1 LRITRGNQYFDLT
14 LNGFTESFKLFY
26 NYYEGWDKGGQHSG
40 AYIFRPLSETPKE
53 YSPIKK
59 IYYADGATTA
69 MVLLEGDR
77 VLTKVYFSRMT
88 NYVRNYGFTI
98 ESFVDSISIMD
109 DRGKEVTLNIQTKY
123 KNLRTFYTDSMGL

>member
-1 LRITRGNQYFDLT
+1 
-14 LNGFTESFKLFY
+14 
-26 NYYEGWDKGGQHSG
+26 
-40 AYIFRPLSETPKE
+40 
-53 YSPIKK
+53 
-59 IYYADGATTA
+59 